1 MIKADFKGVPRQ
13 NFRRV
18 IGRDGRKRYK
28 VQYNIN
34 IRFDSAIMSFLSEID
49 GKEMGEVEAI
59 YE

>member
-1 MIKADFKGVPRQ
+1 
-13 NFRRV
+13 
-18 IGRDGRKRYK
+18 